1 MAISPF
7 HGGVYHSVLFAM
19 PKSKFD
25 DFFLKSNIL
34 TEKPN
39 EQFFL
44 PTENFEKG
52 LIVPYACGL
61 PVALSMTQLNR
72 R

>member
-1 MAISPF
+1 M
-7 HGGVYHSVLFAM
+7 YHSVLFAM
-19 PKSKFD
+19 PKSVNLTT
-25 DFFLKSNIL
+25 FFLKANVL

-52 LIVPYACGL
+52 PIKPYACGL
-61 PVALSMTQLNR
+61 PVALSLTQLNR